1 MIHKDITA
9 AEQKSVVYYMK
20 IKWKRLSCQEQLVAD
35 WQNYNHLNIRL
46 SYQSLWYKIVVK
58 MIFLTFIL
66 ECYFSVLPLLASEN
80 DLNKRAAKMLWRY
93 RY

>member
-35 WQNYNHLNIRL
+35 
-46 SYQSLWYKIVVK
+46 
-58 MIFLTFIL
+58 
-66 ECYFSVLPLLASEN
+66 
-80 DLNKRAAKMLWRY
+80 
-93 RY
+93 

>member
-9 AEQKSVVYYMK
+9 AEQNSVVYYMK
-20 IKWKRLSCQEQLVAD
+20 IKWKRLSCQEQLVAN

-58 MIFLTFIL
+58 MIFWHLFL
-66 ECYFSVLPLLASEN
+66 SVTSLFLPLLASEN